1 MFCWTGAVETVML
14 LSQQKPDDTV
24 HIGLDMDETQVTK
37 AESKA
42 TYAQIQAYVEEKYGF
57 KVSTL
62 YIAQVKQKFGIIERE
77 CYNAPKSEDSRQPK
91 CSPEKEEAIKA
102 ALKHFRMI

>member
-1 MFCWTGAVETVML
+1 
-14 LSQQKPDDTV
+14 
-24 HIGLDMDETQVTK
+24 MDETEVTK

-62 YIAQVKQKFGIIERE
+62 YIAQVKQKLGIIERE
-77 CYNAPKSEDSRQPK
+77 CYNSQKSEGSRQLK

-102 ALKHFRMI
+102 ALRHFRMI